1 MEFCYNSLNTCVLES
16 PCDLD
21 CAHYWDSNTM
31 DMSGKQVAWPS
42 QPVCLRDSECLKKEL
57 ILIEQEAR
65 LKAVAIKGE
74 QCCWV

>member
-31 DMSGKQVAWPS
+31 DIYVWQAGSLALPA
-42 QPVCLRDSECLKKEL
+42 CLPEGLR
-57 ILIEQEAR
+57 
-65 LKAVAIKGE
+65 VP
-74 QCCWV
+74 